1 MITFKSMSKPTAVL
15 SFCRRTKRSCYRF
28 WGRLAQVALP
38 GRAGQAAGGQV
49 PAARDRQVQQA
60 LKEAAARRALQ
71 ALKEVVGR
79 RALQAQPEW
88 VVPLGVL
95 GQLDQGD
102 PWDPQAPLDF
112 KERMDRLAQR
122 VRARRD
128 PPVQRVLG
136 DQWERQDLLEFL
148 ELLVRQD
155 PPVQRALKAIQDQ
168 LDQEALLAL
177 RAPLEFKGMPVRPVQ
192 QAPKEPRVPSRVQPG
207 LAAWLEQPLL

>member
-15 SFCRRTKRSCYRF
+15 SFYRRTKRSCYRF

-38 GRAGQAAGGQV
+38 GRAGQAAVDQV
-49 PAARDRQVQQA
+49 LAARDRQVQQA
-60 LKEAAARRALQ
+60 LKEAADRRALQ
-71 ALKEVVGR
+71 ARQER
-79 RALQAQPEW
+79 
-88 VVPLGVL
+88 VVPKGVL
-95 GQLDQGD
+95 DQLDQGD

-168 LDQEALLAL
+168 QEQLDQLVQQGQRDREAWLAL
-177 RAPLEFKGMPVRPVQ
+177 QGMSVRPVQ
-192 QAPKEPRVPSRVQPG
+192 QAPKEPRARSRVQPG
-207 LAAWLEQPLL
+207 LQAWLEQPRL

>member
-1 MITFKSMSKPTAVL
+1 MSKPTAVL
-15 SFCRRTKRSCYRF
+15 SFYRRTKRSCYRF

-38 GRAGQAAGGQV
+38 GRAGQAAVDQV
-49 PAARDRQVQQA
+49 LAARDRQVQQA

-79 RALQAQPEW
+79 RAL
-88 VVPLGVL
+88 
-95 GQLDQGD
+95 
-102 PWDPQAPLDF
+102 QAPLDF

-168 LDQEALLAL
+168 QEQLDQLVQQGRRDREAWLAL
-177 RAPLEFKGMPVRPVQ
+177 QGLSVRPVQ
-192 QAPKEPRVPSRVQPG
+192 QVPKEPRARLRVRPG
-207 LAAWLEQPLL
+207 LQAWLEQPLL

>member
-15 SFCRRTKRSCYRF
+15 SFYRRTKRSCYRF

-38 GRAGQAAGGQV
+38 GRAGQAAVDQV
-49 PAARDRQVQQA
+49 LAARDRQVQ
-60 LKEAAARRALQ
+60 Q

-79 RALQAQPEW
+79 RALQA
-88 VVPLGVL
+88 
-95 GQLDQGD
+95 QLDQGD

-136 DQWERQDLLEFL
+136 DPWERQDLLEFL

-168 LDQEALLAL
+168 QDQEALLAL

-192 QAPKEPRVPSRVQPG
+192 QAPKEPRARSRVQPG